1 MRRRSIQALDDF
13 MPNVALEYLAQGKQ
27 VALATVVSTWG
38 SAPRAVGSQLAI
50 SSDGEFEG
58 SVSGGC
64 VEGAVIVEAID
75 AMSDG
80 QCKLLEYGVADEDA
94 FAVGLAC
101 GGDIKILVE
110 PVDIGQ
116 GLASSDLKQI
126 VSSFGARQTI
136 GYSVDLTDFSRSD
149 LINTYVRS
157 GIKDNTFSLIYN
169 PSPRMVII
177 GAVHIT
183 KTLSSIAKMAGY
195 DVYIVD
201 PRESFAS
208 ADRFPDDTFL
218 EGWSDEA
225 LKGLGIDANTAIV
238 TLSHDPKIDTPALE
252 IALKSEAFYIGSLG
266 SKKTHGKR
274 IAQLEGLGFSS
285 EEIGLIHSPIGL
297 NIGSKTPPEIAI
309 SIMAEITQVL
319 QASRLRDVS

>member
-80 QCKLLEYGVADEDA
+80 QCKLLEYGIADEDA

-110 PVDIGQ
+110 PVDVGQ
-116 GLASSDLKQI
+116 GIKSSDLRQM
-126 VSSFGARQTI
+126 VSSFGERQTV
-136 GYSVDLTDFSRSD
+136 GYSINLNGFERGELTNKY
-149 LINTYVRS
+149 IRS
-157 GIKDNTFSLIYN
+157 GIKDDVFSLTYS
-169 PSPRMVII
+169 PSPRMVIV

-183 KTLSSIAKMAGY
+183 KTLSSIAKLAGY

-225 LKGLGIDANTAIV
+225 LKGLGIDANTAVV

-252 IALKSEAFYIGSLG
+252 VALKSDAFYIGSLG

-274 IAQLEGLGFSS
+274 VAQLEGLGFSTD
-285 EEIGLIHSPIGL
+285 EIGRIHSPIGL

-309 SIMAEITQVL
+309 SIMAEITQML
-319 QASRLRDVS
+319 QASRARETA

>member
-1 MRRRSIQALDDF
+1 
-13 MPNVALEYLAQGKQ
+13 MPNVALKYLSNGKK

-101 GGDIKILVE
+101 GGDIRILVE
-110 PVDIGQ
+110 PVDIGS
-116 GLASSDLKQI
+116 GIKSDDLKTI
-126 VSSFGARQTI
+126 VTSFRDRKTI
-136 GYSVDLTDFSRSD
+136 GYSIHLSEFERSKLSTNNVPTGINDDRFYLT
-149 LINTYVRS
+149 
-157 GIKDNTFSLIYN
+157 YN

-208 ADRFPDDTFL
+208 PERFPDDTFL
-218 EGWSDEA
+218 QGWSDEA
-225 LKGLGIDANTAIV
+225 LKDLGIDANTAIV
-238 TLSHDPKIDTPALE
+238 TLSHDPKIDTPALQV
-252 IALKSEAFYIGSLG
+252 ALTSEAFYIGSLG

-274 IAQLEGLGFSS
+274 IAQLEELGFTS
-285 EEIGLIHSPIGL
+285 EVINRIHSPIGL

-309 SIMAEITQVL
+309 SIMAEITQVFHDCK
-319 QASRLRDVS
+319 ARADS

>member
-1 MRRRSIQALDDF
+1 MRRRSIQDLEEF
-13 MPNVALEYLAQGKQ
+13 MPNVALKYLSEGKK

-38 SAPRAVGSQLAI
+38 SAPRGVGSQLAI

-64 VEGAVIVEAID
+64 VEGAVIVEALD

-110 PVDIGQ
+110 PVDIGS
-116 GLASSDLKQI
+116 GLKSDDLKII
-126 VSSFGARQTI
+126 VASFSDRKTI
-136 GYSVDLTDFSRSD
+136 GYSISLPEFERSELSNDDVRTGVKDECFYLTYS
-149 LINTYVRS
+149 
-157 GIKDNTFSLIYN
+157 
-169 PSPRMVII
+169 PSPRLVIV

-195 DVYIVD
+195 DVYLVD

-208 ADRFPDDTFL
+208 AARFPEDIFL

-225 LKGLGIDANTAIV
+225 LKDLGIDANTAIV

-252 IALKSEAFYIGSLG
+252 VALKSDAFYIGSLG

-274 IAQLEGLGFSS
+274 IAQLQSLGFSDA
-285 EEIGLIHSPIGL
+285 EIDKIHSPIGL

-309 SIMAEITQVL
+309 SIMAEITQVFHD
-319 QASRLRDVS
+319 RKVRDNS

>member
-1 MRRRSIQALDDF
+1 
-13 MPNVALEYLAQGKQ
+13 MPNVALEYLEQGKK

-110 PVDIGQ
+110 PVDVGQ
-116 GLASSDLKQI
+116 GLASSDIKQI

-136 GYSVDLTDFSRSD
+136 GYSVDLADFSRSE

-157 GIKDNTFSLIYN
+157 GIKDNTFTLTYS

-208 ADRFPDDTFL
+208 VDRFPDDTFL

-225 LKGLGIDANTAIV
+225 LKDLGIDANTAIV

-252 IALKSEAFYIGSLG
+252 IALKSDAFYIGSLG

-274 IAQLEGLGFSS
+274 VAQLEGLGFSS
-285 EEIGLIHSPIGL
+285 EEIGRIHSPIGL
-297 NIGSKTPPEIAI
+297 NIGSKTPAEIAI

>member
-1 MRRRSIQALDDF
+1 
-13 MPNVALEYLAQGKQ
+13 MPKVAMKYLSEGKK

-38 SAPRAVGSQLAI
+38 SAPRGVGSQLAI

-64 VEGAVIVEAID
+64 VEGAVIVEALD

-80 QCKLLEYGVADEDA
+80 QCKLLEYGVTEEDA

-110 PVDIGQ
+110 PVDVGS
-116 GLASSDLKQI
+116 GLNSDDLKTI
-126 VSSFGARQTI
+126 VASFGDRKTI
-136 GYSVDLTDFSRSD
+136 GYSINLSAFDRSELSNEGDRTGINGERFHLTYS
-149 LINTYVRS
+149 
-157 GIKDNTFSLIYN
+157 
-169 PSPRMVII
+169 PSPRLVIV

-208 ADRFPDDTFL
+208 TTRFPDDTFL

-225 LKGLGIDANTAIV
+225 LSSLGIDANTAIV

-252 IALKSEAFYIGSLG
+252 VALKSDAFYIGSLG

-274 IAQLEGLGFSS
+274 VAQLKFLGFS
-285 EEIGLIHSPIGL
+285 EVLIDRIHSPIGL

-309 SIMAEITQVL
+309 SIMAEITQVFH
-319 QASRLRDVS
+319 AYRTRESS

>member
-1 MRRRSIQALDDF
+1 MRRRSIQDLKEF
-13 MPNVALEYLAQGKQ
+13 MPKVALKYLSEGKK

-38 SAPRAVGSQLAI
+38 SAPRGVGSQLAI
-50 SSDGEFEG
+50 SEDGEFEG

-64 VEGAVIVEAID
+64 VEGAVIVEALD
-75 AMSDG
+75 AMIDG
-80 QCKLLEYGVADEDA
+80 ECKLLEYGVADEDA

-110 PVDIGQ
+110 PVDIGS
-116 GLASSDLKQI
+116 GLKSDALETMVASFVDRK
-126 VSSFGARQTI
+126 TI
-136 GYSVDLTDFSRSD
+136 GYSISLSVFERSLLSNVGDQTGIIGDRFYLTY
-149 LINTYVRS
+149 I
-157 GIKDNTFSLIYN
+157 
-169 PSPRMVII
+169 PSPRLVIV

-195 DVYIVD
+195 DVYLVD

-208 ADRFPDDTFL
+208 SARFPEDTFL

-225 LKGLGIDANTAIV
+225 LRDLGVDANTAIV

-252 IALKSEAFYIGSLG
+252 VALKSDAFYIGSLG

-274 IAQLEGLGFSS
+274 VAQLKSLGFS
-285 EEIGLIHSPIGL
+285 EALIDRIHSPIGL

-309 SIMAEITQVL
+309 SIMAEITQVFH
-319 QASRLRDVS
+319 AYRTRESS

>member
-1 MRRRSIQALDDF
+1 MRRRSILDLEEF
-13 MPNVALEYLAQGKQ
+13 MPNVALKYLSEGKN

-38 SAPRAVGSQLAI
+38 SAPRGVGSQLAI

-64 VEGAVIVEAID
+64 VEGAVIVEALD

-110 PVDIGQ
+110 PVDIGS
-116 GLASSDLKQI
+116 GIKSDDLKTI
-126 VSSFGARQTI
+126 VTSFGDRKTI
-136 GYSVDLTDFSRSD
+136 GYSIDLSDFERGKLSD
-149 LINTYVRS
+149 NDVLTGVKDDRFYLTYS
-157 GIKDNTFSLIYN
+157 
-169 PSPRMVII
+169 PSPRLVIV

-195 DVYIVD
+195 DVYLVD

-225 LKGLGIDANTAIV
+225 LRDLGIDANTAIV

-252 IALKSEAFYIGSLG
+252 VALKSDAFYIGSLG

-274 IAQLEGLGFSS
+274 IAQLQSLGFD
-285 EEIGLIHSPIGL
+285 ETEIDKIHSPIGL

-309 SIMAEITQVL
+309 SIMAEITQVFHD
-319 QASRLRDVS
+319 RKVRDNS